1 MKITSASHTDHALP
15 SALVAFIAAKYE
27 SSEGFLIDTFELP
40 AEFAAVPCGLIGPA
54 TGGQPVLES
63 SVTYVTRG
71 NRPGPS
77 RMVDA
82 PPAMT
87 RKVTV
92 VMGEHG
98 GSTVLFT
105 AYGGPCAPRE
115 PWDTSLSDEERLDS
129 KIFWAQHAL
138 SSQV

>member
-15 SALVAFIAAKYE
+15 SALVAFIAVKYA
-27 SSEGFLIDTFELP
+27 SNEGFLIDTFDLP
-40 AEFAAVPCGLIGPA
+40 SEFAAVPCGLIGPS

-63 SVTYVTRG
+63 DVVYVTRG

-77 RMVDA
+77 RMVNL
-82 PPAMT
+82 PPVST
-87 RKVTV
+87 RQVTV
-92 VMGEHG
+92 IMGSHEG
-98 GSTVLFT
+98 ETILFT

-115 PWDTSLSDEERLDS
+115 PWDTSLTDEERLDS